1 MFYLVN
7 RLLSMKMSEL
17 KPITGTYVGLRVTEQ
32 SHNSIRDFCAT
43 NCIPTKAGYFD
54 RRLHTTLIY
63 SRKQCKGLFAEPD
76 TQHRAEFIG
85 YDLFTSEGK
94 NCVLVMK
101 LNAPTVVA
109 RHLQIMAQY
118 GATYD
123 FPVYTPHITLSYDY
137 SGNVADLPVYNE
149 LIFLGNEYVEDLK
162 IDWEKYDA

>member
-1 MFYLVN
+1 
-7 RLLSMKMSEL
+7 MKMSEL
-17 KPITGTYVGLRVTEQ
+17 NPITGTYVGLRVSEQ
-32 SHNSIRDFCAT
+32 SHNSIRDFCA
-43 NCIPTKAGYFD
+43 NNNIPTKPGYFN
-54 RRLHTTLIY
+54 RRLHTTVIY
-63 SRKQCKGLFAEPD
+63 SRKQCVGLVAESERVK
-76 TQHRAEFIG
+76 HKAEFIG

-123 FPVYTPHITLSYDY
+123 FPVYTPHITLSYNY
-137 SGNVADLPVYNE
+137 SGNVTDLPVYNE
-149 LIFLGNEYVEDLK
+149 TIVLGNEYVEDLK